1 MILINNHSVYY
12 FTVRCTSNTPIIDYI
27 IFFNNMQAILQNK
40 FEYKKMVNANKT
52 QTTVAEAI
60 ATSQV
65 APANDNVQLSSTAKP
80 ERKGLVKTVNQAIS
94 NFKKFFASAEAY
106 TVAGVKGVGKSV
118 IAGSLFLAGGLLVN
132 EARKLPAIIAKKGKD
147 VAQEKI
153 AKLAKNNKFIAVG
166 AALCGIATFA
176 TTLWKASLDL
186 NEKKSGIEHR
196 YEGHKQ

>member
-1 MILINNHSVYY
+1 MTAGLYSGIQPKTAYTAPPV
-12 FTVRCTSNTPIIDYI
+12 
-27 IFFNNMQAILQNK
+27 A
-40 FEYKKMVNANKT
+40 NANNT

-65 APANDNVQLSSTAKP
+65 APANDTVQVSSTAKP

-106 TVAGVKGVGKSV
+106 TVAGAKGVGKGV

-132 EARKLPAIIAKKGKD
+132 EARKLPAIIAKKGRD
-147 VAQEKI
+147 VAQEVIANSDAKI
-153 AKLAKNNKFIAVG
+153 AKLAKNNKFIGVG

-186 NEKKSGIEHR
+186 NEKKSDIEHR